1 MQSIDASG
9 APPVD
14 FRAITDL
21 TQKLIRFDSVTGN
34 ERDVAIFIRDYLA
47 SNGVAVRI
55 AEAAKDRPNVYATV
69 GHGDPRLLFNGHV
82 DTVPVG
88 NGWTLDP
95 FGADEHDGRLY
106 GRGASDMKS
115 GLAAMMAAVVAAHQH
130 VTAPNGSLNFTAVI
144 DEEIS
149 SLGTRAAVADGV
161 AAPYAIIAEP
171 TELQTICAAKGNCYF
186 TIVVSGRA
194 AHAGSPELG
203 INAISAATRI
213 ARAVEQ
219 HDAEL
224 GTRQHLLLG
233 RPYATVTRISGG
245 TGESAIPD
253 RCVMTI
259 DRRLLPDESGTSALA
274 KLTQFLERVE
284 LQDARFEVT
293 LDMELPAMELSPTHA
308 FVEQVRR
315 TSIACGAPP
324 RPVGGWSAACDGGHL
339 HRAGMPTVLF
349 GPGSI
354 TQQAHRPDESVPLD
368 ELMIAARTYS
378 ALAIGALQ
386 GR

>member
-1 MQSIDASG
+1 MQSIDTSG
-9 APPVD
+9 APPVNS
-14 FRAITDL
+14 RAVVDL
-21 TQKLIRFDSVTGN
+21 TRELIRFDSVTGN
-34 ERDVAIFIRDYLA
+34 ERDVAIFIRDYFA

-55 AEAAKDRPNVYATV
+55 AEVAKDRPNVYAIV
-69 GHGDPRLLFNGHV
+69 GRGDPRLLFNGHV

-88 NGWTLDP
+88 NGWTRNP
-95 FGADEHDGRLY
+95 FGADEQDGRLY

-115 GLAAMMAAVVAAHQH
+115 GLAAMMAAVVAAHRH
-130 VTAPNGSLNFTAVI
+130 VTVPNGSLSFAAVI

-149 SLGTRAAVADGV
+149 SLGTRAAIADGV
-161 AAPYAIIAEP
+161 AAPVAIIAEP

-213 ARAVEQ
+213 ARAVER

-224 GTRQHLLLG
+224 STRRHLLLG

-253 RCVMTI
+253 RCLMII
-259 DRRLLPDESGTSALA
+259 DRRLLPDETGASALTD
-274 KLTQFLERVE
+274 LRRSLERVE

-293 LDMELPAMELSPTHA
+293 LDMELPAMDLAPAHP

-315 TSIACGAPP
+315 TSIDCGASP

-339 HRAGMPTVLF
+339 HRAGVPTVLF

-386 GR
+386 